1 MIKKLNPFDLR
12 LSQLVELIEIPQS
25 HYELAVKRYQSLAE
39 WFKRENSTVAN
50 FSPYIFSQGSFQF
63 GTVIRP
69 LTEREEYDL
78 DLACQLQL
86 LATSVTQQQLKELL
100 GHEIK
105 LYAKANNFK
114 SPVEEK
120 RRCWRLNYADT
131 VSFHMDIV
139 PAIPDTPEFIQALI
153 DAGIDERYAKF
164 SSTITDVES
173 DCFRL
178 LSPHWPK
185 SNPNGYAKWFLF
197 RMQEIAAYQLKSLVE
212 NRAYATVDDVPLY
225 ELKTPLQRCIQ
236 LLKRHRDIMYKDD
249 PEFKPISIIITTL
262 AAHAYN
268 GESNIGDA
276 MNSILAGMA
285 SYVQQATP
293 RIANPAN
300 PLEDFADKWATNPL
314 LERNFNT
321 WLRQAQQDFVN
332 ISQLD
337 GTRLKGIIEKKF
349 NVNFN
354 ATNTTV
360 PAITSAAVPAIHV
373 PTPKVHI
380 TAPPSPWGK

>member
-1 MIKKLNPFDLR
+1 
-12 LSQLVELIEIPQS
+12 
-25 HYELAVKRYQSLAE
+25 
-39 WFKRENSTVAN
+39 
-50 FSPYIFSQGSFQF
+50 
-63 GTVIRP
+63 
-69 LTEREEYDL
+69 
-78 DLACQLQL
+78 
-86 LATSVTQQQLKELL
+86 
-100 GHEIK
+100 
-105 LYAKANNFK
+105 
-114 SPVEEK
+114 
-120 RRCWRLNYADT
+120 
-131 VSFHMDIV
+131 
-139 PAIPDTPEFIQALI
+139 
-153 DAGIDERYAKF
+153 
-164 SSTITDVES
+164 
-173 DCFRL
+173 
-178 LSPHWPK
+178 
-185 SNPNGYAKWFLF
+185 
-197 RMQEIAAYQLKSLVE
+197 
-212 NRAYATVDDVPLY
+212 
-225 ELKTPLQRCIQ
+225 
-236 LLKRHRDIMYKDD
+236 MYKDD
-249 PEFKPISIIITTL
+249 PEFKPVSIIITTL